1 MKLYRTVPG
10 QGIYHREEDLTPGNE
25 KESRERGLICVY
37 DEVKYQSILGFGGA
51 FTESSAYNYSL
62 LTDAQKQ
69 EYMEAH
75 FGTDG
80 LNYNFGRTHI
90 ASCDFSLDIYS
101 HVESGDSDLST
112 FSLDR
117 DRKYIIPF
125 IRDAQKYTGTQLM
138 LFASPW
144 SPPAYMKD
152 NESAIKGGCL
162 KEEYKALWA
171 AYYCRYIQEMEK
183 EGIEIFAVSVQ
194 NEPKAVQTWESCSYS
209 AAQEAEFIEK
219 YLAPA
224 LDANGLS
231 HIKIIIWDHNKER
244 VYERARDTMQSPVVR
259 ERVWAVGHHW
269 YSGDH
274 FEGLRLV
281 HEQFGKTLIS
291 TEICSVINEDVN
303 EAAERYGIELCEDFN
318 NFTAA
323 FCDWNMLLD
332 EKATSLPR
340 NWPMA
345 ASLRISP
352 EAAMRLCCITPIQRL
367 WNIRPFTTTSS
378 TFPSLCSGAR
388 SVWLPPTTTAVCT
401 AVLSK
406 TPMDPWCW
414 WWSILPMSGCR
425 PSFAGTANVPA
436 QPWNPTASLRCFC
449 KIEEE
454 YHVYWRGSWQ
464 HQYQS
469 CHLR

>member
-10 QGIYHREEDLTPGNE
+10 QGIYHREEDLTSGNE

-244 VYERARDTMQSPVVR
+244 VYERARDTLQSPVVR

-332 EKATSLPR
+332 EKGGPYHNR
-340 NWPMA
+340 NKPPKKLA
-345 ASLRISP
+345 DGRIFEDKSRGCYAP
-352 EAAMRLCCITPIQRL
+352 VLYHTDTKTLEYTPIYHYIKHFSKFVQRGAVRVATTNHDCRMHSCAFQNPDGSL
-367 WNIRPFTTTSS
+367 VLVVVNPTDERLPAVIRRN
-378 TFPSLCSGAR
+378 GE
-388 SVWLPPTTTAVCT
+388 CT
-401 AVLSK
+401 
-406 TPMDPWCW
+406 
-414 WWSILPMSGCR
+414 
-425 PSFAGTANVPA
+425 GTALEPHSIITV
-436 QPWNPTASLRCFC
+436 L
-449 KIEEE
+449 
-454 YHVYWRGSWQ
+454 
-464 HQYQS
+464 
-469 CHLR
+469 L